1 MDSDSYQFD
10 FSAIASPQLKGSLS
24 DSFLPSHTSPDA
36 FSSRRQNSNR
46 RTSVSPTNDPWQSVP
61 KTDPWQSAPK
71 TNVTDVPDGGLLF
84 TSSPVKDSAW
94 VPFNTSVT
102 PGMQQQHV
110 TLDPWSSNANNR
122 KSGNSAPKVKSTN
135 PWASDVSEVNIAQSV
150 APTKTANANLQN
162 DAFMFDPLKFDWTKD
177 DEPTQ
182 LKQDAS
188 DLFGNWDTAV
198 KQMHQFPSNGA
209 PHMYNVWSQQN
220 QMISTAPQTFTTPSL
235 I

>member
-10 FSAIASPQLKGSLS
+10 FSAIASPQMKGSLS
-24 DSFLPSHTSPDA
+24 DSFLPSHTSPDVV
-36 FSSRRQNSNR
+36 SSKKQNINR
-46 RTSVSPTNDPWQSVP
+46 RTSVSPTNDPWQSVL

-71 TNVTDVPDGGLLF
+71 TNVTDVPDGSLPF
-84 TSSPVKDSAW
+84 TSSPATDSAW
-94 VPFNTSVT
+94 VPFSTSVT
-102 PGMQQQHV
+102 PAMQQEQV
-110 TLDPWSSNANNR
+110 TLDPWSSNAYNK
-122 KSGNSAPKVKSTN
+122 KSSNAAPPKMKSTN

-162 DAFMFDPLKFDWTKD
+162 DAFLFDPLKFDWMKD
-177 DEPTQ
+177 DNPTQ

-198 KQMHQFPSNGA
+198 KQMYQLPSSGA
-209 PHMYNVWSQQN
+209 PHTYNTWN
-220 QMISTAPQTFTTPSL
+220 PSTAQAFTTPSL